1 MRTTKVIHE
10 HDCFPD
16 KVSYLKYDSRLG
28 NGFPLFPPGTSDFN
42 QRYFIQWEG
51 LDNKPGYRASYM
63 IGAQWINTEHDQ
75 IPVAVVPKI
84 EHIDFLKM
92 FMSCFYSNLAEDS
105 FSKIYH
111 IDTSKKEI
119 ECQELDSILSPLIV
133 LHFLAVTKSLIAK
146 GLKKDYV
153 NRDGNMHKVKGRLDI
168 RKNEKTNVLT
178 RRLDRF
184 YCNYQEYS
192 EDIPENRI
200 IKKALIISQVILQ
213 KIQPQQSEGA
223 INILRKCLAVMSG
236 VGNTIEQHEV
246 SMIKHHKLFKE
257 YEESIKLAKLILKRY
272 DFSIT
277 KEGKNHDFVPVF
289 WIDMP
294 LLYEHYVYGLLS
306 ASYPDDIIYQ
316 AEGQTGYPDFL
327 CKSHKLI
334 LDTKYIPDSDIHL
347 DTYVIRQLSGYA
359 RDNAILNQLNA
370 DYKEVV
376 PCVIIYPKE
385 SVDNEV
391 VNDFNKPLNKLWTQY
406 EGLVEFY
413 TICVNLPNIVK
424 R

>member
-1 MRTTKVIHE
+1 
-10 HDCFPD
+10 
-16 KVSYLKYDSRLG
+16 
-28 NGFPLFPPGTSDFN
+28 
-42 QRYFIQWEG
+42 
-51 LDNKPGYRASYM
+51 
-63 IGAQWINTEHDQ
+63 
-75 IPVAVVPKI
+75 
-84 EHIDFLKM
+84 
-92 FMSCFYSNLAEDS
+92 
-105 FSKIYH
+105 
-111 IDTSKKEI
+111 
-119 ECQELDSILSPLIV
+119 
-133 LHFLAVTKSLIAK
+133 
-146 GLKKDYV
+146 
-153 NRDGNMHKVKGRLDI
+153 
-168 RKNEKTNVLT
+168 
-178 RRLDRF
+178 
-184 YCNYQEYS
+184 
-192 EDIPENRI
+192 
-200 IKKALIISQVILQ
+200 
-213 KIQPQQSEGA
+213 
-223 INILRKCLAVMSG
+223 MSG